1 MKPFSQWTTEEI
13 EEEFNI
19 VPNRKHSPLQEWLSV
34 SSTFPLHE
42 SQTLHHLSQ
51 KLLEHVHD
59 WNKEELKVYFIA
71 FLLDFVD
78 FYQPSYRPFL
88 ERELRVEYAGGKKLW
103 GIIDFLVASGKQS
116 PKEPFFFLHEYKK
129 QANTSND
136 PLGQLLA
143 GMVAA
148 QTMNPHSHPIYG
160 VYIIRRHWYFVLL
173 DGKIYAESLA
183 YDATKDDIMT
193 IVAILRRT
201 KEIIDHLVQS
211 FPQSAGGLCDF

>member
-1 MKPFSQWTTEEI
+1 MIGMKKNLKSILLRFCWILWISINRRIVHFLNVSYALSMRAGRSYGALLIFWWLPGNNLQKSHFS
-13 EEEFNI
+13 F
-19 VPNRKHSPLQEWLSV
+19 
-34 SSTFPLHE
+34 
-42 SQTLHHLSQ
+42 
-51 KLLEHVHD
+51 
-59 WNKEELKVYFIA
+59 
-71 FLLDFVD
+71 
-78 FYQPSYRPFL
+78 
-88 ERELRVEYAGGKKLW
+88 
-103 GIIDFLVASGKQS
+103 GI
-116 PKEPFFFLHEYKK
+116 EYKK
-129 QANTSND
+129 QADTSND